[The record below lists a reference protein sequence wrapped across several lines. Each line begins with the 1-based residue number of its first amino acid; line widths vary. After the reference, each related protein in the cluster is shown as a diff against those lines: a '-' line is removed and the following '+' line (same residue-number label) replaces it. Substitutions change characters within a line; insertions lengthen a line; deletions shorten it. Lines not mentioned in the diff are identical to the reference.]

1 MKKTYIFGLLLG
13 MTFTSCSDFLDK
25 MPSTSLPVEEA
36 ITTITD
42 LKNSVNGI
50 AYLMSEERMT
60 YSADFA
66 IFADLRGGDFY
77 SISNNNQAGPICRYT
92 MTKYDQEP
100 YYAYA
105 YFYQAIANV
114 NKILSTIDNIPYSE
128 SEQAEFNDY
137 KGQLYAWR
145 AMLHF
150 DLARMFCNIPTAV
163 ADVNAANSG
172 LVLSTSVYET
182 DYVGSRSTLKET
194 YEQIFKDFETALSLL
209 SKDTN
214 NGYINY
220 WAALALRSRAYLYNG
235 QYDLALADANDV
247 IDCNLYKLYTRDN
260 YVESWS
266 KTFTDESLFELN
278 ITTIYN
284 AQRNSVGYYCDSE
297 GYGECAFV
305 ETAPLYQYL
314 STHPEDIRSKMIK
327 DQSGEGFTYPGK
339 YPAKYPGR
347 ENNLYVNNPKIIRLS
362 EVYLIAA
369 EAALHSQPNE
379 AAGYINDL
387 RKQRIENYSDV
398 SSVTLEDILMERRI
412 ELFAENSVSFD
423 YWRNKMPVDN
433 FFVGTIN
440 YDDYRTV
447 LPIPQDEIDLSGGK
461 LVQNPKY

>member
-50 AYLMSEERMT
+50 AYLMSEGRMT

-278 ITTIYN
+278 ITTNYN

>member
-50 AYLMSEERMT
+50 AYLMSEGRMT

-297 GYGECAFV
+297 GYAECAFV

-387 RKQRIENYSDV
+387 RKQRIENYSDI

-433 FFVGTIN
+433 FFVGTVN
-440 YDDYRTV
+440 YNDYRTV

>member
-1 MKKTYIFGLLLG
+1 MKKIYIIGLLFG

-36 ITTITD
+36 ITTMTD
-42 LKNSVNGI
+42 LKNAVNGI
-50 AYLMSEERMT
+50 GYLMSEGRMT

-66 IFADLRGGDFY
+66 IFADLRGGDFQA
-77 SISNNNQAGPICRYT
+77 ISNNNQAGPIARYT

-114 NKILSTIDNIPYSE
+114 NKALSAIDNIQYSE
-128 SEQAEFNDY
+128 EEVAEFNDY

-150 DLARMFCNIPTAV
+150 DLARMFCNIPTAT

-172 LVLSTSVYET
+172 LVLSTEVYET
-182 DYVGSRSTLKET
+182 DYVGSRSTLKQT
-194 YEQIFKDFETALSLL
+194 YDQILEDFKTALPLL
-209 SKDTN
+209 TTEKN

-220 WAALALRSRAYLYNG
+220 WAALALRARVYLYNG
-235 QYDLALADANDV
+235 QYDLALADAEKV
-247 IDCNLYKLYTRDN
+247 LACPLYKLYTRDN

-266 KTFTDESLFELN
+266 KTYTDESLFELN
-278 ITTIYN
+278 ITTTYN

-297 GYGECAFV
+297 GYAECAFV

-314 STHPEDIRSKMIK
+314 STHPNDIRSKMVK
-327 DQSGEGFTYPGK
+327 DQSGKDFTYPAK

-362 EVYLIAA
+362 DVYLMAA
-369 EAALHSQPNE
+369 EAALHEEPDK
-379 AAGYINDL
+379 AVDYINDL
-387 RKQRIENYSDV
+387 RKQRIENYSNV
-398 SSVTLEDILMERRI
+398 SSVTLEEILMERRI
-412 ELFAENSVSFD
+412 ELFAENTISFD
-423 YWRNKMPVDN
+423 YWRNKMSVDN
-433 FFVGTIN
+433 FSVGIVN
-440 YDDYRTV
+440 YDDYRV
-447 LPIPQDEIDLSGGK
+447 ILPIPQDEIDLSGGK
-461 LVQNPKY
+461 LIQNPKY

>member
-50 AYLMSEERMT
+50 AYLMSEGRMT

-278 ITTIYN
+278 ITTNYN

-327 DQSGEGFTYPGK
+327 DQSGKGFTYPGK